1 MEFLFE
7 KSLMGFCTHS
17 IKIVKTIG
25 LILSF
30 LATFLL
36 ADLVAENTHD
46 PEEIKAKV
54 AYVKIPQL
62 EDLEN
67 NPVYIGQIIGVTY
80 ELLLF
85 DAEFLE
91 AKIKD
96 ELDKTQIELLSKMP
110 KWKKVEKELFRA
122 TYYYKIKGVKASIPP
137 LEVSAFSNKDKYID
151 YSIAPKVTLQ
161 VTDLSKNSRYANVM
175 AKDLQVLQYKT
186 KDYDDKN
193 NILVV
198 ELAFKEANWED
209 FHIKEAIKQGFDNAS
224 LNQIKAK
231 EGSVFYYCVLP
242 KTIQNLSFD
251 YFSLSNRQFKTLS
264 FSTIPTQDTTGIQ
277 SDLIPKNN
285 FLVFSNVA
293 LLALCVFFLVLFF
306 LVLFF
311 IFGRKL
317 IFLGLGILCLGFV
330 LYHLLF
336 TQKSA
341 LLLAHKKIRIL
352 PTQNSTILG
361 LSKNEMPIKIVGSH
375 GDYYKILTPHEQI
388 GWVKKDEVK

>member
-1 MEFLFE
+1 MGFLFE
-7 KSLMGFCTHS
+7 KSLMSFCAHS
-17 IKIVKTIG
+17 IKILKIIS
-25 LILSF
+25 LILS
-30 LATFLL
+30 LL
-36 ADLVAENTHD
+36 VAFLVAEDAHE

-67 NPVYIGQIIGVTY
+67 TPVYIGQTIGVTY
-80 ELLLF
+80 DLLLF

-96 ELDKTQIELLSKMP
+96 GLDKTQIELLSKMP

-122 TYYYKIKGVKASIPP
+122 TYYYKIKGIKAIIPS

-151 YSIAPKVTLQ
+151 YSIAPKVALQ
-161 VTDLSKNSRYANVM
+161 VTDLSKNPRYANVM
-175 AKDLQVLQYKT
+175 AKDLQVVQYKT

-193 NILVV
+193 NILVM

-242 KTIQNLSFD
+242 KTLQNLSFD

-264 FSTIPTQDTTGIQ
+264 FSAIPTQDTTGIQ

-293 LLALCVFFLVLFF
+293 LLALCVFF

-361 LSKNEMPIKIVGSH
+361 LSKDEMPIKILGSH
-375 GDYYKILTPHEQI
+375 DDYYKILTPHEQI
-388 GWVKKDEVK
+388 GWVKKNEVK

>member
-1 MEFLFE
+1 MGFLFE
-7 KSLMGFCTHS
+7 KSLMGFFAHP
-17 IKIVKTIG
+17 IKILKIIS
-25 LILSF
+25 LILS
-30 LATFLL
+30 LL
-36 ADLVAENTHD
+36 VSFLVAENANE

-54 AYVKIPQL
+54 VYVKIPQL

-80 ELLLF
+80 DLLLF

-96 ELDKTQIELLSKMP
+96 GLDKTQIELLNKMP

-122 TYYYKIKGVKASIPP
+122 TYYYKIKGMKASIPS

-151 YSIAPKVTLQ
+151 HSIAPKVALQ
-161 VTDLSKNSRYANVM
+161 VTDLSKNPRYANVM
-175 AKDLQVLQYKT
+175 AKDLQVVQYKT

-193 NILVV
+193 NILVM
-198 ELAFKEANWED
+198 ELAFKEATWED

-242 KTIQNLSFD
+242 KTTQNLSFD

-264 FSTIPTQDTTGIQ
+264 FSAIPTQDTTGIQ

-306 LVLFF
+306 

-317 IFLGLGILCLGFV
+317 IFLGLGVLCLGFV

-336 TQKSA
+336 MQKSA

-361 LSKNEMPIKIVGSH
+361 LSKNEMPIKILGSH
-375 GDYYKILTPHEQI
+375 DDYYKILTPHEQI
-388 GWVKKDEVK
+388 GWVKKDEIK

>member
-1 MEFLFE
+1 MT
-7 KSLMGFCTHS
+7 FCTHS

-25 LILSF
+25 LILSL
-30 LATFLL
+30 LATFLV

-46 PEEIKAKV
+46 PEEIKVKV
-54 AYVKIPQL
+54 VYVKIPRL

-67 NPVYIGQIIGVTY
+67 NPVYIGQTIGVTY
-80 ELLLF
+80 DLLLF

-122 TYYYKIKGVKASIPP
+122 TYYYKIRGIKASIPP

-161 VTDLSKNSRYANVM
+161 VTDLSENPRYANVM

-193 NILVV
+193 NLLVV

-209 FHIKEAIKQGFDNAS
+209 FHIKEALKQGFDNAS

-251 YFSLSNRQFKTLS
+251 YFSLPNKQFKTLS
-264 FSTIPTQDTTGIQ
+264 FSTIPAQDTTGIQ

-306 LVLFF
+306 

-330 LYHLLF
+330 LYNLLF

-361 LSKNEMPIKIVGSH
+361 LSKNEMPIKILGSH
-375 GDYYKILTPHEQI
+375 DDYYKILTPHEQI

>member
-1 MEFLFE
+1 MGFLFE

-25 LILSF
+25 LILSL
-30 LATFLL
+30 LATF
-36 ADLVAENTHD
+36 LVAENTHD

-54 AYVKIPQL
+54 VYVKIPQL

-80 ELLLF
+80 DLLLF

-96 ELDKTQIELLSKMP
+96 GLDKTQIELLSKMP

-161 VTDLSKNSRYANVM
+161 VTDLSKNPRYANVM

-209 FHIKEAIKQGFDNAS
+209 FHIKEALKQGFDNAS

-306 LVLFF
+306 

-330 LYHLLF
+330 LYNLLF

-361 LSKNEMPIKIVGSH
+361 LSKNEMPIKILGSH
-375 GDYYKILTPHEQI
+375 DDYYKILTPHEQI

>member
-1 MEFLFE
+1 MGFLFE
-7 KSLMGFCTHS
+7 KSLMSFFAHP
-17 IKIVKTIG
+17 IKILKIIS

-30 LATFLL
+30 LAAF
-36 ADLVAENTHD
+36 LVAENAHE

-54 AYVKIPQL
+54 VYVKIPQL

-80 ELLLF
+80 DLLLF

-122 TYYYKIKGVKASIPP
+122 TYYYKIKGAKASIPP

-151 YSIAPKVTLQ
+151 HSIAPKVTLQ
-161 VTDLSKNSRYANVM
+161 VTDLSKNPRYANVM
-175 AKDLQVLQYKT
+175 AKDLQVVQYKT

-193 NILVV
+193 NILVM
-198 ELAFKEANWED
+198 EIAFKEATWED

-242 KTIQNLSFD
+242 KTLQSLSFD
-251 YFSLSNRQFKTLS
+251 YFSLSNKQFKTLS
-264 FSTIPTQDTTGIQ
+264 FSAIPTQDTTGIQ

-293 LLALCVFFLVLFF
+293 LLALCVFF

-361 LSKNEMPIKIVGSH
+361 LSKNEMPIKILGSH
-375 GDYYKILTPHEQI
+375 DDYYKILTPHEQI

>member
-1 MEFLFE
+1 MGFLFE
-7 KSLMGFCTHS
+7 KSLMTFCAHS

-25 LILSF
+25 LILSL
-30 LATFLL
+30 LATFLV

-54 AYVKIPQL
+54 VYVKIPRL

-67 NPVYIGQIIGVTY
+67 NPVYIGQTIGVTY
-80 ELLLF
+80 DLLLF

-122 TYYYKIKGVKASIPP
+122 TYYYKIKGIKASIPP

-161 VTDLSKNSRYANVM
+161 VTDLSKNPRYANVM

-198 ELAFKEANWED
+198 ELAFKEATWED
-209 FHIKEAIKQGFDNAS
+209 FHIKEALKQGFDNAS

-306 LVLFF
+306 

-317 IFLGLGILCLGFV
+317 ILLGLGILCLGFV
-330 LYHLLF
+330 LYNLLF

-361 LSKNEMPIKIVGSH
+361 LSKNEMPIKILGSH
-375 GDYYKILTPHEQI
+375 DDYYKILTPHEQI

>member
-1 MEFLFE
+1 MGFLFE
-7 KSLMGFCTHS
+7 KSLMSFCAHS
-17 IKIVKTIG
+17 IKIIKVIG

-30 LATFLL
+30 LAAF
-36 ADLVAENTHD
+36 LVAEDAHE

-67 NPVYIGQIIGVTY
+67 TPVYIGQTIGVTY
-80 ELLLF
+80 DLLLF

-96 ELDKTQIELLSKMP
+96 GLDKTQIELLSKMP

-122 TYYYKIKGVKASIPP
+122 TYYYKIKGIKAIIPS

-151 YSIAPKVTLQ
+151 YSIAPKVALQ
-161 VTDLSKNSRYANVM
+161 VTDLSKNPRYANVM
-175 AKDLQVLQYKT
+175 AKDLQVVQYKT

-193 NILVV
+193 NILVM

-231 EGSVFYYCVLP
+231 EGNVFYYCVLP
-242 KTIQNLSFD
+242 KTLQNLSFD

-264 FSTIPTQDTTGIQ
+264 FSAIPTQDTTGIQ

-306 LVLFF
+306 

-317 IFLGLGILCLGFV
+317 IFLGLGVLCLGFV

-361 LSKNEMPIKIVGSH
+361 LSRDEMPIKILGSH
-375 GDYYKILTPHEQI
+375 DDYYKILTPHEQI

>member
-1 MEFLFE
+1 MGFLFE
-7 KSLMGFCTHS
+7 KSLMSFCTHS
-17 IKIVKTIG
+17 IKILKIIS

-30 LATFLL
+30 WVSF
-36 ADLVAENTHD
+36 LVAENAHE

-80 ELLLF
+80 DLLLF

-96 ELDKTQIELLSKMP
+96 GWDKTQIELLSKMP

-122 TYYYKIKGVKASIPP
+122 TYYYKIKGIKASIPP

-161 VTDLSKNSRYANVM
+161 VTDLSKNPRYANVM

-198 ELAFKEANWED
+198 ELAFKEATWED

-242 KTIQNLSFD
+242 KTLQNLSFD
-251 YFSLSNRQFKTLS
+251 YFSLSNKQFKTLS
-264 FSTIPTQDTTGIQ
+264 FSAIPTQDTTGIQ

-306 LVLFF
+306 

-317 IFLGLGILCLGFV
+317 IFLGLGVLCLGFV

-361 LSKNEMPIKIVGSH
+361 LSKNEMPIKILGSH
-375 GDYYKILTPHEQI
+375 DDYYKILTPHEQI

>member
-1 MEFLFE
+1 MGFLFE
-7 KSLMGFCTHS
+7 KSLMSFFAHS
-17 IKIVKTIG
+17 VKTLKIIS

-30 LATFLL
+30 WVGF
-36 ADLVAENTHD
+36 LVAENANE

-54 AYVKIPQL
+54 VYVKIPQL

-80 ELLLF
+80 DLLLF

-96 ELDKTQIELLSKMP
+96 GLDKTQIELLNKMP

-122 TYYYKIKGVKASIPP
+122 TYYYKIKGVKAIIPS

-151 YSIAPKVTLQ
+151 YSIAPKVALQ
-161 VTDLSKNSRYANVM
+161 VTDLSKNPRYANVM
-175 AKDLQVLQYKT
+175 AKDLQVVQYKT

-193 NILVV
+193 NILVM
-198 ELAFKEANWED
+198 EIAFKEANWED
-209 FHIKEAIKQGFDNAS
+209 FRIKEAIKQGFDNAS

-242 KTIQNLSFD
+242 KTLQNLSFD

-264 FSTIPTQDTTGIQ
+264 FSAIPTQDTTGIQ

-306 LVLFF
+306 

-317 IFLGLGILCLGFV
+317 IFLGLGVLCLGFV

-361 LSKNEMPIKIVGSH
+361 LSKDEMPIKILGSH
-375 GDYYKILTPHEQI
+375 DDYYKILTPHEQI

>member
-1 MEFLFE
+1 MT
-7 KSLMGFCTHS
+7 FCTRS

-25 LILSF
+25 LILSL
-30 LATFLL
+30 LATFLV

-54 AYVKIPQL
+54 AYVKIPRL

-80 ELLLF
+80 DLLLF

-122 TYYYKIKGVKASIPP
+122 TYYYKIKGIKASIPP

-161 VTDLSKNSRYANVM
+161 VTDLSKNPRYANVM

-186 KDYDDKN
+186 KDYDNKN

-198 ELAFKEANWED
+198 ELAFKEATWED
-209 FHIKEAIKQGFDNAS
+209 FHIKEALKQGFDNAS
-224 LNQIKAK
+224 LSQIKAK

-251 YFSLSNRQFKTLS
+251 YFSLSNKQFKTLS

-285 FLVFSNVA
+285 FLVFSNVV
-293 LLALCVFFLVLFF
+293 LIALCVFF

-341 LLLAHKKIRIL
+341 LLLAHQKIRIL

-361 LSKNEMPIKIVGSH
+361 LSKNEMPIKILGSH
-375 GDYYKILTPHEQI
+375 DDYYKILTPHEQI

>member
-1 MEFLFE
+1 MT
-7 KSLMGFCTHS
+7 FCTRS

-30 LATFLL
+30 LATFLV

-54 AYVKIPQL
+54 VYVKIPRL

-80 ELLLF
+80 DLLLF

-122 TYYYKIKGVKASIPP
+122 TYYYKIKGIKASIPS

-161 VTDLSKNSRYANVM
+161 VTDLSKNPRYANVM

-198 ELAFKEANWED
+198 ELAFKEATWED
-209 FHIKEAIKQGFDNAS
+209 FHIKEALKQGFDNAS

-306 LVLFF
+306 

-330 LYHLLF
+330 LYNLLF

-361 LSKNEMPIKIVGSH
+361 LSKNEMPIKILGSH
-375 GDYYKILTPHEQI
+375 DDYYKILTPHEQI

>member
-1 MEFLFE
+1 MGFLFE
-7 KSLMGFCTHS
+7 KSLMSFFAHP

-30 LATFLL
+30 LVSFWTSF
-36 ADLVAENTHD
+36 LVAENTSES
-46 PEEIKAKV
+46 EEIKAKV
-54 AYVKIPQL
+54 VYVKIPQL

-80 ELLLF
+80 DLLLF

-122 TYYYKIKGVKASIPP
+122 TYYYKIKGIKASIPP

-151 YSIAPKVTLQ
+151 RSIAPKVTLQ
-161 VTDLSKNSRYANVM
+161 VTDLSKNPRYANVM

-209 FHIKEAIKQGFDNAS
+209 FHIKEALKQGFDNAS

-251 YFSLSNRQFKTLS
+251 YFSLSNKQFKTLS

-306 LVLFF
+306 

-330 LYHLLF
+330 LYNLLF

-361 LSKNEMPIKIVGSH
+361 LSKNEMPIKILGSH
-375 GDYYKILTPHEQI
+375 DDYYKILTPHEQI

>member
-1 MEFLFE
+1 M
-7 KSLMGFCTHS
+7 
-17 IKIVKTIG
+17 KTITIVS

-30 LATFLL
+30 LATFLV

-54 AYVKIPQL
+54 AYVKIPRL

-67 NPVYIGQIIGVTY
+67 NPVYIGQTIGVTY
-80 ELLLF
+80 DLLLF

-122 TYYYKIKGVKASIPP
+122 TYYYKIKGIKASIPS

-161 VTDLSKNSRYANVM
+161 VTDLSKNPRYANVM

-209 FHIKEAIKQGFDNAS
+209 FHIKEALKQGFDNAS

-264 FSTIPTQDTTGIQ
+264 FSTILTQDTTGIQ

-306 LVLFF
+306 

-317 IFLGLGILCLGFV
+317 ILLGLGILCLGFV
-330 LYHLLF
+330 LYNLLF

-361 LSKNEMPIKIVGSH
+361 LSKNEMPIKILGSH
-375 GDYYKILTPHEQI
+375 DDYYKILTPHEQI

>member
-1 MEFLFE
+1 MGFLFE
-7 KSLMGFCTHS
+7 KSLMSFCTHS
-17 IKIVKTIG
+17 IKILKIIS

-30 LATFLL
+30 LVSF
-36 ADLVAENTHD
+36 LVAENANE

-54 AYVKIPQL
+54 VYVKIPQL

-80 ELLLF
+80 DLLLF

-96 ELDKTQIELLSKMP
+96 GLDKTQIELLNKMP

-122 TYYYKIKGVKASIPP
+122 TYYYKIKGIKAIIPP

-151 YSIAPKVTLQ
+151 HSIAPKVALQ
-161 VTDLSKNSRYANVM
+161 VTDLSKNPRYANVM
-175 AKDLQVLQYKT
+175 AKDLQVVQYKT

-193 NILVV
+193 NILVM
-198 ELAFKEANWED
+198 EIAFKEATWED
-209 FHIKEAIKQGFDNAS
+209 FRIKEAIKQGFDNAS

-242 KTIQNLSFD
+242 KTLQNLSFD

-264 FSTIPTQDTTGIQ
+264 FSAIPTQDTTGIQ

-285 FLVFSNVA
+285 FLVFSNVV
-293 LLALCVFFLVLFF
+293 LLALCVFF

-361 LSKNEMPIKIVGSH
+361 LSKNEMPIKILGSH
-375 GDYYKILTPHEQI
+375 DDYYKILTPHEQI

>member
-1 MEFLFE
+1 MT
-7 KSLMGFCTHS
+7 FCTRS

-25 LILSF
+25 LILSL
-30 LATFLL
+30 LATFLV

-80 ELLLF
+80 DLLLF

-122 TYYYKIKGVKASIPP
+122 TYYYKIKGIKASVPP

-161 VTDLSKNSRYANVM
+161 VTDLSKNPRYANVM

-209 FHIKEAIKQGFDNAS
+209 FHIKEALKQGFDNAS

-251 YFSLSNRQFKTLS
+251 YFSLSDRQFKTLS

-306 LVLFF
+306 

-341 LLLAHKKIRIL
+341 ILLAHQKIRIL

-361 LSKNEMPIKIVGSH
+361 LSKNEMPIKILGSH
-375 GDYYKILTPHEQI
+375 DDYYKILTPHEQI

>member
-1 MEFLFE
+1 MGFLFE
-7 KSLMGFCTHS
+7 KSLMSFCTHS
-17 IKIVKTIG
+17 IKIIKVIS

-30 LATFLL
+30 LAAF
-36 ADLVAENTHD
+36 LVAEDAHE

-67 NPVYIGQIIGVTY
+67 NPVYIGQTIGVTY
-80 ELLLF
+80 DLLLF

-96 ELDKTQIELLSKMP
+96 GLDKTQIELLNKMP

-122 TYYYKIKGVKASIPP
+122 TYYYKIKGVKAIIPS

-151 YSIAPKVTLQ
+151 HSIAPKVALQ
-161 VTDLSKNSRYANVM
+161 VTDLSKNPRYANVM
-175 AKDLQVLQYKT
+175 AKDLQVVQYKT

-193 NILVV
+193 NILVM

-209 FHIKEAIKQGFDNAS
+209 FHVKEALKQGFDNAS

-242 KTIQNLSFD
+242 KTLQSLSFD

-264 FSTIPTQDTTGIQ
+264 FSAIPTQDTTGIQ

-293 LLALCVFFLVLFF
+293 LLALCVFF

-361 LSKNEMPIKIVGSH
+361 LSKDEMPIKILGSH
-375 GDYYKILTPHEQI
+375 DDYYKILTPHEQI

>member
-1 MEFLFE
+1 MGFLFE
-7 KSLMGFCTHS
+7 KSLMSFCAHS
-17 IKIVKTIG
+17 IKIIKVIS

-30 LATFLL
+30 LVAF
-36 ADLVAENTHD
+36 LVAEDAHE

-80 ELLLF
+80 DLLLF

-96 ELDKTQIELLSKMP
+96 GLDKTQIELLSKMP

-122 TYYYKIKGVKASIPP
+122 TYYYKIKGAKASIPS

-151 YSIAPKVTLQ
+151 HSIAPKVALQ
-161 VTDLSKNSRYANVM
+161 VTDLSKNPRYAKIM
-175 AKDLQVLQYKT
+175 AKDLQVVQYKT

-193 NILVV
+193 NILVM

-224 LNQIKAK
+224 LSQIKAK

-242 KTIQNLSFD
+242 KTTQNLSFD

-264 FSTIPTQDTTGIQ
+264 FSAIPTQDTTGIQ

-293 LLALCVFFLVLFF
+293 LLALCAFF

-341 LLLAHKKIRIL
+341 ILLAHKKIRIL

-361 LSKNEMPIKIVGSH
+361 LSKDEMPIKILGSH
-375 GDYYKILTPHEQI
+375 DDYYKILTPHEQI

>member
-1 MEFLFE
+1 MGFLFE
-7 KSLMGFCTHS
+7 KSLMSFCAHS
-17 IKIVKTIG
+17 IKIIKVIG

-30 LATFLL
+30 LVAF
-36 ADLVAENTHD
+36 LVAEDANE

-80 ELLLF
+80 DLLLF

-96 ELDKTQIELLSKMP
+96 GLDKTQIELLNKMP

-122 TYYYKIKGVKASIPP
+122 TYYYKIKGIKAIIPS

-151 YSIAPKVTLQ
+151 HSIAPKVILQ
-161 VTDLSKNSRYANVM
+161 VTDLSKNPRYANVM
-175 AKDLQVLQYKT
+175 AKDLQVVQYKT

-193 NILVV
+193 NILVM
-198 ELAFKEANWED
+198 EIAFKEATWED

-264 FSTIPTQDTTGIQ
+264 FSAIPTQDTTGIQ

-293 LLALCVFFLVLFF
+293 LLALCVFF

-361 LSKNEMPIKIVGSH
+361 LSKNEMPIKILGSH
-375 GDYYKILTPHEQI
+375 DDYYKILTPHEQI

>member
-1 MEFLFE
+1 MGFLFE
-7 KSLMGFCTHS
+7 KSLMSFCAHS
-17 IKIVKTIG
+17 IKILKIIS
-25 LILSF
+25 LILRILVAF
-30 LATFLL
+30 
-36 ADLVAENTHD
+36 LVAEDAHE

-67 NPVYIGQIIGVTY
+67 TPVYIGQTIGVTY
-80 ELLLF
+80 DLLLF

-91 AKIKD
+91 AKIRD
-96 ELDKTQIELLSKMP
+96 GLDKTQIELLSKMP

-122 TYYYKIKGVKASIPP
+122 TYYYKIKGIKAIIPS

-151 YSIAPKVTLQ
+151 YSIAPKVALQ
-161 VTDLSKNSRYANVM
+161 VTDLSKNPCYANVM
-175 AKDLQVLQYKT
+175 AKDLQVVQYKT

-193 NILVV
+193 NILVM

-209 FHIKEAIKQGFDNAS
+209 FHVKEAIKQGFDNAS

-242 KTIQNLSFD
+242 KTLQNLSFD

-264 FSTIPTQDTTGIQ
+264 FSAIPTQDTTGIQ

-306 LVLFF
+306 

-317 IFLGLGILCLGFV
+317 IFLGLGVLCLGFV

-361 LSKNEMPIKIVGSH
+361 LSRDEMPIKILGSH
-375 GDYYKILTPHEQI
+375 DDYYKILTPHEQI

>member
-1 MEFLFE
+1 MGFLFE
-7 KSLMGFCTHS
+7 KSLMSFCTHS
-17 IKIVKTIG
+17 IKIIKVIG

-30 LATFLL
+30 LAAF
-36 ADLVAENTHD
+36 LVAENAHE

-67 NPVYIGQIIGVTY
+67 TPVYIGQTIGVTY
-80 ELLLF
+80 DLLLF

-96 ELDKTQIELLSKMP
+96 GLDKTQIELLSKMP

-122 TYYYKIKGVKASIPP
+122 TYYYKIKGIKAIIPS

-151 YSIAPKVTLQ
+151 YSIAPKVALQ
-161 VTDLSKNSRYANVM
+161 VTDLSKNPRYANVM
-175 AKDLQVLQYKT
+175 AKDLQVVQYKT

-193 NILVV
+193 NILVM

-242 KTIQNLSFD
+242 KTLQNLSFD

-264 FSTIPTQDTTGIQ
+264 FSAIPTQDTTGIQ

-306 LVLFF
+306 

-317 IFLGLGILCLGFV
+317 IFLGLGVLCLGFV
-330 LYHLLF
+330 LYNLLF

-361 LSKNEMPIKIVGSH
+361 LSRDEMPIKILGSH
-375 GDYYKILTPHEQI
+375 DDYYKILTPHEQI

>member
-1 MEFLFE
+1 MT
-7 KSLMGFCTHS
+7 FCTHS

-25 LILSF
+25 LILSL
-30 LATFLL
+30 LATFLA
-36 ADLVAENTHD
+36 ADLVAEDTHD

-54 AYVKIPQL
+54 VYVKIPRL

-67 NPVYIGQIIGVTY
+67 NPVYIGQTIGVTY
-80 ELLLF
+80 DLLLF

-122 TYYYKIKGVKASIPP
+122 TYYYKIKGIKASIPP

-161 VTDLSKNSRYANVM
+161 VTDLSKNPRYANVM

-198 ELAFKEANWED
+198 ELAFKEATWED
-209 FHIKEAIKQGFDNAS
+209 FHIKEVLKQGFDNAS
-224 LNQIKAK
+224 LNQSKAK

-306 LVLFF
+306 
-311 IFGRKL
+311 IFGHKL

-330 LYHLLF
+330 LYNLLF

-361 LSKNEMPIKIVGSH
+361 LSKNEMPIKILGSH
-375 GDYYKILTPHEQI
+375 DDYYKILTPHEQI

>member
-1 MEFLFE
+1 MGFLFE
-7 KSLMGFCTHS
+7 KSLMGFCAHS

-25 LILSF
+25 LILSL
-30 LATFLL
+30 LATF
-36 ADLVAENTHD
+36 LVAENTHD

-67 NPVYIGQIIGVTY
+67 NPVYIGQTIGVTY
-80 ELLLF
+80 DLLLF

-122 TYYYKIKGVKASIPP
+122 TYYYKIKGIKASIPP

-161 VTDLSKNSRYANVM
+161 VTDLSKNPRYANVM
-175 AKDLQVLQYKT
+175 AKDLQILQYKT

-198 ELAFKEANWED
+198 ELAFKEATWED
-209 FHIKEAIKQGFDNAS
+209 FRIKEALKQGFDNAS

-264 FSTIPTQDTTGIQ
+264 FSTIPIQDTTGIQ

-306 LVLFF
+306 

-317 IFLGLGILCLGFV
+317 ILLGLGILCLGFV
-330 LYHLLF
+330 LYNLLF

-361 LSKNEMPIKIVGSH
+361 LSKNEMPIKILGSH
-375 GDYYKILTPHEQI
+375 DDYYKILTPHEQI

>member
-1 MEFLFE
+1 MGFLFG
-7 KSLMGFCTHS
+7 KSLMSFCAHS
-17 IKIVKTIG
+17 IKIIKVIG

-30 LATFLL
+30 LAAF
-36 ADLVAENTHD
+36 LVAEDAHE

-67 NPVYIGQIIGVTY
+67 TPVYIGQTIGVTY
-80 ELLLF
+80 DLLLF

-96 ELDKTQIELLSKMP
+96 GLDKTQIELLNKMP
-110 KWKKVEKELFRA
+110 KWKKVEQELFRA
-122 TYYYKIKGVKASIPP
+122 TYYYKIKGVKAIIPS

-151 YSIAPKVTLQ
+151 HSIAPKVALQ
-161 VTDLSKNSRYANVM
+161 VTDLSKNPRYANVM
-175 AKDLQVLQYKT
+175 AKDLQVVQYKT

-193 NILVV
+193 NILVM

-209 FHIKEAIKQGFDNAS
+209 FHVKEALKQGFDNAS

-242 KTIQNLSFD
+242 KTLQSLSFD

-264 FSTIPTQDTTGIQ
+264 FSAIPTQDTTGIQ

-306 LVLFF
+306 

-317 IFLGLGILCLGFV
+317 IFLGLGVLCLGFV

-361 LSKNEMPIKIVGSH
+361 LSRDEMPIKILGSH
-375 GDYYKILTPHEQI
+375 DDYYKILTPHEQI

>member
-1 MEFLFE
+1 MGFLFE
-7 KSLMGFCTHS
+7 KSLMTFCAHS

-25 LILSF
+25 LILSL
-30 LATFLL
+30 LATFLV

-54 AYVKIPQL
+54 VYVKIPQL

-67 NPVYIGQIIGVTY
+67 NPVYIGQTIGVTY
-80 ELLLF
+80 DLLLF

-122 TYYYKIKGVKASIPP
+122 TYYYKIKGIKASIPP

-161 VTDLSKNSRYANVM
+161 VTDLSKNPRYANIM

-209 FHIKEAIKQGFDNAS
+209 FHIKEALKQGFDNAS

-306 LVLFF
+306 

-330 LYHLLF
+330 LYNLLF

-361 LSKNEMPIKIVGSH
+361 LSKNEMPIKILGSH
-375 GDYYKILTPHEQI
+375 DDYYKILTPHEQI

>member
-1 MEFLFE
+1 MGFLFE
-7 KSLMGFCTHS
+7 KSLMSFCAHS
-17 IKIVKTIG
+17 IKILKIIS
-25 LILSF
+25 LILS
-30 LATFLL
+30 LL
-36 ADLVAENTHD
+36 VAFLVAEDAHE

-67 NPVYIGQIIGVTY
+67 TPVYIGQTIGVTY
-80 ELLLF
+80 DLLLF

-96 ELDKTQIELLSKMP
+96 GLDKTQIELLNKMP

-122 TYYYKIKGVKASIPP
+122 TYYYKIKGIKAIIPS

-151 YSIAPKVTLQ
+151 YSIAPKVALQ
-161 VTDLSKNSRYANVM
+161 VTDLSKNPRYANVM
-175 AKDLQVLQYKT
+175 AKDLQVVQYKT

-193 NILVV
+193 NILVM

-242 KTIQNLSFD
+242 KTLQNLSFD

-264 FSTIPTQDTTGIQ
+264 FSAIPTQDTTGIQ

-306 LVLFF
+306 

-317 IFLGLGILCLGFV
+317 IFLGLGVLCLGFV
-330 LYHLLF
+330 LYNLLF

-361 LSKNEMPIKIVGSH
+361 LSRDEMPIKILGSH
-375 GDYYKILTPHEQI
+375 DDYYKILTPHEQI

>member
-1 MEFLFE
+1 MGFLFE
-7 KSLMGFCTHS
+7 KSLMSFCAHS
-17 IKIVKTIG
+17 IKILKIIS
-25 LILSF
+25 LILS
-30 LATFLL
+30 LL
-36 ADLVAENTHD
+36 VAFLVAEDAHE

-67 NPVYIGQIIGVTY
+67 TPVYIGQTIGVTY
-80 ELLLF
+80 DLLLF

-96 ELDKTQIELLSKMP
+96 GLDKTQIELLSKMP

-122 TYYYKIKGVKASIPP
+122 TYYYKIKGIKAIIPS

-151 YSIAPKVTLQ
+151 YSIAPKVALQ
-161 VTDLSKNSRYANVM
+161 VTDLSKNPRYANVM
-175 AKDLQVLQYKT
+175 AKDLQVVQYKT

-193 NILVV
+193 NILVM

-242 KTIQNLSFD
+242 KTLQNLSFD

-264 FSTIPTQDTTGIQ
+264 FSAIPTQDTTGIQ

-306 LVLFF
+306 

-317 IFLGLGILCLGFV
+317 IFLGLGVLCLGFV
-330 LYHLLF
+330 LYNLLF

-361 LSKNEMPIKIVGSH
+361 LSKDEMPIKILGSH
-375 GDYYKILTPHEQI
+375 DDYYKILTPHEQI

>member
-1 MEFLFE
+1 MT
-7 KSLMGFCTHS
+7 FCAHS
-17 IKIVKTIG
+17 IKIVKTIV
-25 LILSF
+25 LILSL
-30 LATFLL
+30 LATFLV
-36 ADLVAENTHD
+36 ADLVAENTHE

-54 AYVKIPQL
+54 VYVKIPRL

-67 NPVYIGQIIGVTY
+67 NPVYIGQTIGVTY
-80 ELLLF
+80 DLLLF

-96 ELDKTQIELLSKMP
+96 ELDKTQIELLSKVP

-122 TYYYKIKGVKASIPP
+122 TYYYKIKGVKAIIPP

-151 YSIAPKVTLQ
+151 HSIAPKVALQ
-161 VTDLSKNSRYANVM
+161 VTDLSKNPRYANVM
-175 AKDLQVLQYKT
+175 AKDLQVVQYKT

-193 NILVV
+193 NILVM

-224 LNQIKAK
+224 LSQIKAK

-242 KTIQNLSFD
+242 KTLQNLSFD

-264 FSTIPTQDTTGIQ
+264 FSAIPTQETTGIQ

-306 LVLFF
+306 

-317 IFLGLGILCLGFV
+317 IFLGLGVLCLGFV
-330 LYHLLF
+330 LYNLLF
-336 TQKSA
+336 TQRSA
-341 LLLAHKKIRIL
+341 ILLAHQKIRIL

-361 LSKNEMPIKIVGSH
+361 LSKNEMPIKILGSH
-375 GDYYKILTPHEQI
+375 DDYYKILTPHEQI

>member
-1 MEFLFE
+1 MGFLFE
-7 KSLMGFCTHS
+7 KSLMTFCAHS

-25 LILSF
+25 LILSL
-30 LATFLL
+30 LATFLV

-54 AYVKIPQL
+54 AYVKIPRL

-80 ELLLF
+80 DLLLF

-122 TYYYKIKGVKASIPP
+122 TYYYKIKGMKASIPP

-161 VTDLSKNSRYANVM
+161 VTDLSKNPRYANVM

-198 ELAFKEANWED
+198 ELAFKEATWED
-209 FHIKEAIKQGFDNAS
+209 FHIKEALKQGFDNAS

-306 LVLFF
+306 
-311 IFGRKL
+311 IFGHKL

-330 LYHLLF
+330 LYNLLF

-361 LSKNEMPIKIVGSH
+361 LSKNEMPIKILGSH
-375 GDYYKILTPHEQI
+375 DDYYKILTPHEQI

>member
-1 MEFLFE
+1 MGFLFE
-7 KSLMGFCTHS
+7 KSLMSFCAHS
-17 IKIVKTIG
+17 IKILKIIS
-25 LILSF
+25 LILS
-30 LATFLL
+30 LL
-36 ADLVAENTHD
+36 AAFLVAEDAHE

-67 NPVYIGQIIGVTY
+67 TPVYIGQTIGVTY
-80 ELLLF
+80 DLLLF

-96 ELDKTQIELLSKMP
+96 GLDKTQIELLSKMP

-122 TYYYKIKGVKASIPP
+122 TYYYKIKGIRASIPS

-151 YSIAPKVTLQ
+151 HSIAPKVALQ
-161 VTDLSKNSRYANVM
+161 VTDLSKNPRYANVM
-175 AKDLQVLQYKT
+175 AKDLQVVQYKT

-193 NILVV
+193 NILVM
-198 ELAFKEANWED
+198 ELAFKEATWED

-242 KTIQNLSFD
+242 KTLQNLSFD
-251 YFSLSNRQFKTLS
+251 YFSLSNKQFKTLS
-264 FSTIPTQDTTGIQ
+264 FSAIPTQDTTGIQ

-293 LLALCVFFLVLFF
+293 LLALCVFF

-361 LSKNEMPIKIVGSH
+361 LSKDEMPIKILGSH
-375 GDYYKILTPHEQI
+375 DDYYKILTPHEQI

>member
-1 MEFLFE
+1 MGFLFE
-7 KSLMGFCTHS
+7 KSLMSFCAHS
-17 IKIVKTIG
+17 IKIIKVIG

-30 LATFLL
+30 LAAF
-36 ADLVAENTHD
+36 LVAEDAHE

-67 NPVYIGQIIGVTY
+67 TPVYIGQTIGVTY
-80 ELLLF
+80 DLLLF

-96 ELDKTQIELLSKMP
+96 GLDKTQIELLNKMP

-122 TYYYKIKGVKASIPP
+122 TYYYKIKGVKAIIPP

-151 YSIAPKVTLQ
+151 HSIAPKVALQ
-161 VTDLSKNSRYANVM
+161 VTDLSKNPRYANVM
-175 AKDLQVLQYKT
+175 AKDLQVVQYKT

-193 NILVV
+193 NILVM
-198 ELAFKEANWED
+198 EIAFKEANWED
-209 FHIKEAIKQGFDNAS
+209 FRIKEAIKQGFDNAS

-242 KTIQNLSFD
+242 KTLQNLSFD

-264 FSTIPTQDTTGIQ
+264 FSAIPTQDTTGIQ

-306 LVLFF
+306 

-317 IFLGLGILCLGFV
+317 IFLGLGVLCLGFV
-330 LYHLLF
+330 LYNLLF

-361 LSKNEMPIKIVGSH
+361 LSKDEMPIKILGSH
-375 GDYYKILTPHEQI
+375 DDYYKILTPHEQI

>member
-1 MEFLFE
+1 MGFLFE
-7 KSLMGFCTHS
+7 KSLMSFCAHS
-17 IKIVKTIG
+17 IKILKIIS
-25 LILSF
+25 LILS
-30 LATFLL
+30 LL
-36 ADLVAENTHD
+36 VAFLVAEDAHE

-67 NPVYIGQIIGVTY
+67 TPVYIGQTIGVTY
-80 ELLLF
+80 DLLLF

-96 ELDKTQIELLSKMP
+96 GWDKTQIELLSKMP

-151 YSIAPKVTLQ
+151 HSIAPKVALQ
-161 VTDLSKNSRYANVM
+161 VTDLSKNPRYANVM
-175 AKDLQVLQYKT
+175 AKDLQVVQYKT

-193 NILVV
+193 NILVM

-242 KTIQNLSFD
+242 KTLQNLSFD

-264 FSTIPTQDTTGIQ
+264 FSAIPTQDTTGIQ

-306 LVLFF
+306 

-317 IFLGLGILCLGFV
+317 IFLGLGVLCLGFV
-330 LYHLLF
+330 LYNLLF

-361 LSKNEMPIKIVGSH
+361 LSRDEMPIKILGSH
-375 GDYYKILTPHEQI
+375 DDYYKILTPHEQI

>member
-1 MEFLFE
+1 MGFLFE
-7 KSLMGFCTHS
+7 KSLMSFCTHS
-17 IKIVKTIG
+17 IKTLKIIS

-30 LATFLL
+30 LATFL
-36 ADLVAENTHD
+36 VAENTSE

-54 AYVKIPQL
+54 VYVKIPQL

-80 ELLLF
+80 DLLLF

-96 ELDKTQIELLSKMP
+96 GLDKTQIELLNKMP

-122 TYYYKIKGVKASIPP
+122 TYYYKIKGIKASIPS

-151 YSIAPKVTLQ
+151 HSIAPKVALQ
-161 VTDLSKNSRYANVM
+161 VTDLSKNPRYAKIM
-175 AKDLQVLQYKT
+175 AKDLQVVQYKT

-193 NILVV
+193 NILVM
-198 ELAFKEANWED
+198 EIAFKEANWED

-242 KTIQNLSFD
+242 KTVQNLSFD
-251 YFSLSNRQFKTLS
+251 YFSLSNKQFKTLS
-264 FSTIPTQDTTGIQ
+264 FSAIPTQDTTGIQ

-306 LVLFF
+306 
-311 IFGRKL
+311 IFGHKL
-317 IFLGLGILCLGFV
+317 IFLGLGVLCLGFV

-361 LSKNEMPIKIVGSH
+361 LSKDEMPIKILGSH
-375 GDYYKILTPHEQI
+375 DDYYKILTPHEQI

>member
-1 MEFLFE
+1 MT
-7 KSLMGFCTHS
+7 FCTRS

-25 LILSF
+25 LILSL
-30 LATFLL
+30 LATFLV

-54 AYVKIPQL
+54 VYVKIPRL

-67 NPVYIGQIIGVTY
+67 NPVYIGQTIGVTY
-80 ELLLF
+80 DLLLF

-110 KWKKVEKELFRA
+110 KWKKVERELFRA
-122 TYYYKIKGVKASIPP
+122 TYYYKIKGIKASIPP

-161 VTDLSKNSRYANVM
+161 VTDLSKNPRYANVM

-198 ELAFKEANWED
+198 ELAFKEATWED
-209 FHIKEAIKQGFDNAS
+209 FHIKEALKQGFDNAS

-251 YFSLSNRQFKTLS
+251 YFSLSDRQFKTLS

-306 LVLFF
+306 
-311 IFGRKL
+311 IFGHKL

-330 LYHLLF
+330 LYNLLF

-341 LLLAHKKIRIL
+341 LLLAHQKIRIL

-361 LSKNEMPIKIVGSH
+361 LSKNEMPIKILGSH
-375 GDYYKILTPHEQI
+375 DDYYKILTPHEQT

>member
-1 MEFLFE
+1 M
-7 KSLMGFCTHS
+7 
-17 IKIVKTIG
+17 KTITIVS

-30 LATFLL
+30 LATFLVT
-36 ADLVAENTHD
+36 DLVAENTHD

-54 AYVKIPQL
+54 VYVKIPRL

-67 NPVYIGQIIGVTY
+67 NPVYIGQTIGVTY
-80 ELLLF
+80 DLLLF

-122 TYYYKIKGVKASIPP
+122 TYYYKIKGIKASIPS

-161 VTDLSKNSRYANVM
+161 VTDLSKNPRYANVM

-198 ELAFKEANWED
+198 ELAFKEATWED
-209 FHIKEAIKQGFDNAS
+209 FHIKEALKQGFDNAS

-251 YFSLSNRQFKTLS
+251 YFSLSNRQFKTLF

-277 SDLIPKNN
+277 NDLIPKNN
-285 FLVFSNVA
+285 FLVFSNVV
-293 LLALCVFFLVLFF
+293 LLALCVFF

-330 LYHLLF
+330 LYNLLF

-361 LSKNEMPIKIVGSH
+361 LSKNEMPIKILGSH
-375 GDYYKILTPHEQI
+375 DDYYKILTPHEQI

>member
-1 MEFLFE
+1 MT
-7 KSLMGFCTHS
+7 FCAHS

-25 LILSF
+25 LILSL
-30 LATFLL
+30 LATFLV

-54 AYVKIPQL
+54 VYVKIPRL

-80 ELLLF
+80 DLLLF

-122 TYYYKIKGVKASIPP
+122 TYYYKIKGIKASIPP

-161 VTDLSKNSRYANVM
+161 VTDLSKNPRYANVM

-209 FHIKEAIKQGFDNAS
+209 FHIKEALKQGFDNVS

-306 LVLFF
+306 

-330 LYHLLF
+330 LYNLLF

-341 LLLAHKKIRIL
+341 LLLAHQKIRIL

-361 LSKNEMPIKIVGSH
+361 LSKNEMPIKILGSH
-375 GDYYKILTPHEQI
+375 DDYYKILTPHEQI

>member
-1 MEFLFE
+1 MGFLFE
-7 KSLMGFCTHS
+7 KSLMTFCAHS

-25 LILSF
+25 LILSL
-30 LATFLL
+30 LATFLV

-54 AYVKIPQL
+54 VYVKIPRL

-67 NPVYIGQIIGVTY
+67 NPVYIGQTIGVTY
-80 ELLLF
+80 DLLLF

-96 ELDKTQIELLSKMP
+96 ELDKTQIELLSKIP

-122 TYYYKIKGVKASIPP
+122 TYYYKIKGIKASIPP

-161 VTDLSKNSRYANVM
+161 VTDLSKNPRYANVM

-198 ELAFKEANWED
+198 ELAFKEATWED
-209 FHIKEAIKQGFDNAS
+209 FHIKEALKQGFDNAS

-306 LVLFF
+306 

-317 IFLGLGILCLGFV
+317 ILLGLGILCLGFV
-330 LYHLLF
+330 LYNLLF

-361 LSKNEMPIKIVGSH
+361 ISKNEMPIKILGSH
-375 GDYYKILTPHEQI
+375 DDYYKILTPHEQI

>member
-1 MEFLFE
+1 MGFLFE
-7 KSLMGFCTHS
+7 KSLMSFFAHP
-17 IKIVKTIG
+17 IKILKIIS

-30 LATFLL
+30 LVSFWTSF
-36 ADLVAENTHD
+36 LVAENTSE

-54 AYVKIPQL
+54 VYVKIPQL

-67 NPVYIGQIIGVTY
+67 NPVYIGQTIGVTY
-80 ELLLF
+80 DLLLF

-122 TYYYKIKGVKASIPP
+122 TYYYKIKGIKASIPP

-161 VTDLSKNSRYANVM
+161 VTDLSKNPRYANVM

-198 ELAFKEANWED
+198 ELAFKEATWED
-209 FHIKEAIKQGFDNAS
+209 FHIKEALKQGFDNAS

-306 LVLFF
+306 

-330 LYHLLF
+330 LYNLLF

-361 LSKNEMPIKIVGSH
+361 LSKNEMPIKILGSH
-375 GDYYKILTPHEQI
+375 DDYYKILTPHEQI

>member
-1 MEFLFE
+1 MGFLFE
-7 KSLMGFCTHS
+7 KSLMGFFAHP
-17 IKIVKTIG
+17 IKILKIIS
-25 LILSF
+25 LILS
-30 LATFLL
+30 LL
-36 ADLVAENTHD
+36 VGFLVAENANE

-54 AYVKIPQL
+54 VYVKIPKL

-67 NPVYIGQIIGVTY
+67 NPVYIGQMIGVTY
-80 ELLLF
+80 DLLLF

-96 ELDKTQIELLSKMP
+96 GLDKTQIELLSKMP

-122 TYYYKIKGVKASIPP
+122 TYYYKIKGIKASIPS

-151 YSIAPKVTLQ
+151 YFIAPKVTLQ
-161 VTDLSKNSRYANVM
+161 VTDLSKNPRYANVM

-198 ELAFKEANWED
+198 ELAFKEATWED
-209 FHIKEAIKQGFDNAS
+209 FHIKEALKQGFDNAS

-306 LVLFF
+306 

-330 LYHLLF
+330 LYNLLF

-361 LSKNEMPIKIVGSH
+361 LSKNEMPIKILGSH
-375 GDYYKILTPHEQI
+375 DDYYKILTPHEQI

>member
-1 MEFLFE
+1 MGFLFE
-7 KSLMGFCTHS
+7 KSLMGFCTRS
-17 IKIVKTIG
+17 IKIVKTIS

-30 LATFLL
+30 LVSF
-36 ADLVAENTHD
+36 LVAENAHE

-54 AYVKIPQL
+54 VYVKIPQL

-67 NPVYIGQIIGVTY
+67 NPVYIGQVIGVTY
-80 ELLLF
+80 DLLLF

-96 ELDKTQIELLSKMP
+96 GWDKTQIELLSKMP

-122 TYYYKIKGVKASIPP
+122 TYYYKIKGIKASIPP

-151 YSIAPKVTLQ
+151 HSIAPKVTLQ
-161 VTDLSKNSRYANVM
+161 VTDLSKNPRYANVM

-198 ELAFKEANWED
+198 ELAFKEATWED
-209 FHIKEAIKQGFDNAS
+209 FHIKEALKQGFDNAS

-251 YFSLSNRQFKTLS
+251 YFSLSNKQFKTLS

-293 LLALCVFFLVLFF
+293 LLALCVFF

-361 LSKNEMPIKIVGSH
+361 LSKNEMPIKILGSH
-375 GDYYKILTPHEQI
+375 DDYYKILTPHEQI